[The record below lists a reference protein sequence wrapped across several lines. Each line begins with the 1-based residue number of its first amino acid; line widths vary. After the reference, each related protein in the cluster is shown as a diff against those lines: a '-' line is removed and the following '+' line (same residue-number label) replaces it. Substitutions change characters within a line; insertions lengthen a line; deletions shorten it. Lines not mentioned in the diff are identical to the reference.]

1 MRGDGEL
8 KVKKILDNLVEGVC
22 MVLVTALAVVVFLQ
36 VFNRFVLKAPLSWSE
51 DLAMLLF
58 QWVAFLGAAVGVK
71 RSRHFGIELVVK
83 KLSAGTRYWIEMAV
97 VPVIVGIVAVVMITE
112 GYRVIQFNYNRV
124 YSSMDLS
131 YVWAYLPIPVSGIL
145 ILIYLIQGEVR
156 RIQGRKAER
165 G

>member
-1 MRGDGEL
+1 
-8 KVKKILDNLVEGVC
+8 
-22 MVLVTALAVVVFLQ
+22 
-36 VFNRFVLKAPLSWSE
+36 
-51 DLAMLLF
+51 MLLF

-71 RSRHFGIELVVK
+71 RSRHFGVELVVK

-97 VPVIVGIVAVVMITE
+97 IPVIVGIVAVVMITE
-112 GYRVIQFNYNRV
+112 GYRVIQFNYIRV

-145 ILIYLIQGEVR
+145 IIIYLIQREVR
-156 RIQGRKAER
+156 RIQDRKAER